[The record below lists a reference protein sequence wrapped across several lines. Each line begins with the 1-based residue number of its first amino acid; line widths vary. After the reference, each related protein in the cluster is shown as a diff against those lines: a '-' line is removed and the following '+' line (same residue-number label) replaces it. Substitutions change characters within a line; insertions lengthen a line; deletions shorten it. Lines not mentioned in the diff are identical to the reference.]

1 MSDVLIKAENITKLF
16 PGVSALNEVSFDL
29 LAGEVHVLFGENGA
43 GKSTLIKVLAGSYLP
58 DEGAVYVNGEKVT
71 FCNPNDAFERGISS
85 VYQEFSLV
93 PKLTVVEN
101 MFLGREIV
109 TGGFLDKDSM
119 HKKATATLEELGF
132 ELDPMAMVADLS
144 RAEQQMVEIAKA
156 FQQKISVLILDEPT
170 ASLTDKEVSRLFEII
185 KKLTSD
191 GVGVIY
197 ISHRIDELKKVGDR
211 ITVLRDG
218 RKVATL
224 AMDEADEPTLI
235 SLMTGR
241 EYADVFPEIIH
252 TPGETVLFVEGLC
265 TGSGLNNV
273 SFEVHAGEI
282 LGIAGLV
289 GSGKSRVGRAIF
301 GLEEIIGGQI
311 NLFGEPLKNNK
322 PAGAISNGILYFP
335 ADRHRE
341 GLVLC
346 RSIKENQT
354 LAAVPFFERR
364 GFIEGR
370 RERSVV
376 RGLVEKLNIR
386 PPRIDQTIINLSGG
400 NQQKVMLSRG
410 LIQDVKVFIF
420 DEATC
425 GIDVGAKREIY
436 LLIKEQAEKGAAV
449 IFISSE
455 IPEILHLS
463 HTVMV
468 MHRGAVCTVL
478 RASEA
483 NEESILS
490 SCFGYDFDDLQN
502 GNGKPRSQGSNGQAS
517 KSSRFDQ
524 VRRMA
529 E

>member
-1 MSDVLIKAENITKLF
+1 MSDLLIKAENITKLF
-16 PGVSALNEVSFDL
+16 PGVSALKGVSFDL
-29 LAGEVHVLFGENGA
+29 RAGEVHVLFGENGA

-58 DEGAVYVNGEKVT
+58 DEGVIYVNGERIS
-71 FCNPNDAFERGISS
+71 FRNPHDAFERGISS

-109 TGGFLDKDSM
+109 KGGFLDQDSM
-119 HKKATATLEELGF
+119 LEKATATLDELCF
-132 ELDPMAMVADLS
+132 ELDPMALVADLS

-170 ASLTDKEVSRLFEII
+170 ASLTDKEVNRLFEII
-185 KKLTSD
+185 KRLTGD

-197 ISHRIDELKKVGDR
+197 ISHRIDELKKIGDR

-241 EYADVFPEIIH
+241 EYADVFPKITH
-252 TPGETVLFVEGLC
+252 APGETVLSVEGLC
-265 TGSGLNNV
+265 TGSGLRNV
-273 SFEVHAGEI
+273 SFEVRAGEI

-289 GSGKSRVGRAIF
+289 GSGKSRVGRVIF
-301 GLEEIIGGQI
+301 GLEEITGGQI
-311 NLFGEPLKNNK
+311 KLFGKRLNNNN

-335 ADRHRE
+335 SDRHRE

-354 LAAVPFFERR
+354 LAAVPLFERR
-364 GFIEGR
+364 GFIDAR

-376 RGLVEKLNIR
+376 RGLIEKLNIR
-386 PPRIDQTIINLSGG
+386 PAQIDQTIVNLSGG

-410 LIQDVKVFIF
+410 LVRDIKVFIF
-420 DEATC
+420 DEASC
-425 GIDVGAKREIY
+425 GIDVGAKREVY

-449 IFISSE
+449 ILISSE
-455 IPEILHLS
+455 IPEIMHLS

-468 MHRGAVCTVL
+468 MHRGSICTL
-478 RASEA
+478 MGSSQA
-483 NEESILS
+483 NEENILS
-490 SCFGYDFDDLQN
+490 SCFGYDFEDLRN
-502 GNGKPRSQGSNGQAS
+502 GNGESPRQGIQ
-517 KSSRFDQ
+517 R
-524 VRRMA
+524 
-529 E
+529 